1 MSHLDFGNEGEKIAK
16 NYLIA
21 NGYDIIDTNF
31 KDKSGELDII
41 AESKGRLIVAEVK
54 TRATDKYGE
63 PYQAVSLRKQRQIIK
78 VTNKY
83 LEGQKKE
90 WDVRFDVISV
100 IKNHRESKIKHIM
113 DAFYPLV

>member
-1 MSHLDFGNEGEKIAK
+1 MSHLEFGNDGETIAK
-16 NYLIA
+16 NYLLA

-31 KDKSGELDII
+31 KHKTGELDII
-41 AESKGRLIVAEVK
+41 AENNGRLVVTEVK

-83 LEGQKKE
+83 LEGQKKD
-90 WDVRFDVISV
+90 WDVRFDVISIV
-100 IKNHRESKIKHIM
+100 KNDRISKIKHIK